1 MVKKVVFW
9 LVLVLVLV
17 VTVTVSLRG
26 CNEIKERVRDIFAYG
41 GIKEIGM
48 VELTSNKEIQIDYDS
63 TNEKE
68 YYTEF
73 IGVNDI
79 VGYKDLGKYTM
90 YSKTYYKNK
99 VELEYRNKLGGIKV
113 IELRGNRDTGVTG
126 LRIVKD
132 YKPIMD
138 I

>member
-1 MVKKVVFW
+1 MKKITVW
-9 LVLVLVLV
+9 VLLISALAIIVA
-17 VTVTVSLRG
+17 VSISG
-26 CNEIKERVRDIFAYG
+26 CNEVKERVKDIIAYEE
-41 GIKEIGM
+41 IKEIGM
-48 VELTSNKEIQIDYDS
+48 VELTSNKEIQVDYDN

-113 IELRGNRDTGVTG
+113 IELRGNKDTGVTG